1 MNAKRTFWQSWAV
14 AWGVSV
20 LLHFLWVLWSYY
32 QKFSSLSW
40 EGDVPV
46 LAFEIVG
53 VLFVMS
59 MIPACFIGFLWAS
72 THYFIR
78 KGHWQYITKI
88 ICIVILGSFGY
99 YNFVEYQLEKKSYQN
114 LYKWAMI
121 DVRTHRVSTKFLPD
135 ENEQNKTLEYTR
147 GMLDVLRL
155 NRNIDSLSAEYEK
168 QRKSVEQ
175 RVNLLTNDE
184 YEELKSDLMQ
194 LGIHRV
200 ENHQGKS
207 LDNQEKLMLS
217 IDITTLSDHQ
227 KILKSN
233 ILKNSQRIFS
243 PFLLIS
249 FLFLAMLNAR
259 LGKKSWVILFIL
271 VLVEY
276 QVVMI
281 LWRNLSRWS
290 TWWSVFNINVW
301 DFLGV
306 ILLPMIL
313 FFFTTTR
320 HKKRQAT

>member
-14 AWGVSV
+14 AWGASV
-20 LLHFLWVLWSYY
+20 LLYFLWLFWSHY

-46 LAFEIVG
+46 LVFEMAGI
-53 VLFVMS
+53 LFVMS

-88 ICIVILGSFGY
+88 MCIVILGSFGY
-99 YNFVEYQLEKKSYQN
+99 YNFVEYQLEKKLYQN
-114 LYKWAMI
+114 LYKWAII
-121 DVRTHRVSTKFLPD
+121 DVRTHRIFTEFLPN

-147 GMLDVLRL
+147 AMQDILRL
-155 NRNIDSLSAEYEK
+155 NRNIDSLSVKYEK
-168 QRKSVEQ
+168 QRKFVEQ

-184 YEELKSDLMQ
+184 YEELKLDLTQ
-194 LGIHRV
+194 LGIHRM
-200 ENHQGKS
+200 EKHQGKS
-207 LDNQEKLMLS
+207 LDNQEKIILS
-217 IDITTLSDHQ
+217 IDITMLSDHQ
-227 KILKSN
+227 KILRNN

-259 LGKKSWVILFIL
+259 LGKKYRVILSIL
-271 VLVEY
+271 VLMEY

-281 LWRNLSRWS
+281 LWKNLSKWGV
-290 TWWSVFNINVW
+290 WWSVFNINVW

-306 ILLPMIL
+306 VLLPMTL
-313 FFFTTTR
+313 FFFITR

>member
-14 AWGVSV
+14 AWGASV
-20 LLHFLWVLWSYY
+20 LLYFLWLFWSHY

-46 LAFEIVG
+46 LVFEMAGI
-53 VLFVMS
+53 LFVMS

-88 ICIVILGSFGY
+88 MCIVILGSFGY
-99 YNFVEYQLEKKSYQN
+99 YNFVEYQLEKKLYQN
-114 LYKWAMI
+114 LYKWAII
-121 DVRTHRVSTKFLPD
+121 DVRTHRIFTEFLPN

-147 GMLDVLRL
+147 AMQDILRL
-155 NRNIDSLSAEYEK
+155 NRNIDSLSVKYEK
-168 QRKSVEQ
+168 QRKFVEQ

-184 YEELKSDLMQ
+184 YEELKLDLTQ
-194 LGIHRV
+194 LGIHRM
-200 ENHQGKS
+200 EKHQGKS
-207 LDNQEKLMLS
+207 LDNQEKIILS
-217 IDITTLSDHQ
+217 IDITMLSDHQ
-227 KILKSN
+227 KILRNN

-259 LGKKSWVILFIL
+259 LGKKSWAIFSIL
-271 VLVEY
+271 VLMEY

-281 LWRNLSRWS
+281 LWKNLSKWGV
-290 TWWSVFNINVW
+290 WWSVFNINVW

-306 ILLPMIL
+306 VLLPMTL
-313 FFFTTTR
+313 FFFTTR

>member
-14 AWGVSV
+14 AWGASV
-20 LLHFLWVLWSYY
+20 LLYFLWLFWSHY

-46 LAFEIVG
+46 LVFEMAGI
-53 VLFVMS
+53 LFVMS
-59 MIPACFIGFLWAS
+59 MIPACFIGVLWAS

-88 ICIVILGSFGY
+88 MCIVILGSFGY
-99 YNFVEYQLEKKSYQN
+99 YNFVEYQLEKKLYQN
-114 LYKWAMI
+114 LYKWAII
-121 DVRTHRVSTKFLPD
+121 DVRTHRIFTEFLPN

-147 GMLDVLRL
+147 AMQDILRL
-155 NRNIDSLSAEYEK
+155 NRNIDSLSVKYEK
-168 QRKSVEQ
+168 QRKFVEQ

-184 YEELKSDLMQ
+184 YEELKLDLTR
-194 LGIHRV
+194 LGIHRM
-200 ENHQGKS
+200 EKHQGKS
-207 LDNQEKLMLS
+207 LDNQEKIILS
-217 IDITTLSDHQ
+217 IDITMLSDHQ
-227 KILKSN
+227 KILRNN

-259 LGKKSWVILFIL
+259 LGKKYRVILSIL
-271 VLVEY
+271 VLMEY

-281 LWRNLSRWS
+281 LWKNLSKWGV
-290 TWWSVFNINVW
+290 WWSVFNINVW

-306 ILLPMIL
+306 VLLPMTL
-313 FFFTTTR
+313 FFFITR